1 MRHKIKETL
10 AIIPARGGSKGLPRK
25 NIIPLCGKPLI
36 AYTIEAA
43 LKSRLIT
50 RIVVST
56 DDPAIAEVALGCGA
70 EVPFLRPA
78 ELAGDRADLGL
89 AIQYTQDRVM
99 SEGYSPHSVVH
110 LFTTSPFRTPAF
122 IDHMVSKLQSGH
134 QSVQTVRRISLDEAP
149 LYRIEKALGHAL
161 PLSFRSRH
169 GGGCYRPYGSLAGYR
184 LVPSP
189 KGAYIHYLD
198 DPAMCVD
205 IDTVDDLLMAEAI
218 LNNNLFDLEIA

>member
-1 MRHKIKETL
+1 MRHKKKETL
-10 AIIPARGGSKGLPRK
+10 VIIPARGGSKGLPRK

-43 LKSRLIT
+43 LKSRLVT

-56 DDPAIAEVALGCGA
+56 DDPAIAEVALDCGA

-78 ELAGDRADLGL
+78 ELSGDRADLGS

-99 SEGYSPHSVVH
+99 SEGYSPNAVVH

-122 IDHMVSKLQSGH
+122 IDHMVSKLHSGH
-134 QSVQTVRRISLDEAP
+134 QSVQTVRRIFLDEAP
-149 LYRIEKALGHAL
+149 LYRIEETMGRAL
-161 PLSFRSRH
+161 PLFFRSRH
-169 GGGCYRPYGSLAGYR
+169 GGCYRPYGSLAGYR
-184 LVPSP
+184 LAPSP